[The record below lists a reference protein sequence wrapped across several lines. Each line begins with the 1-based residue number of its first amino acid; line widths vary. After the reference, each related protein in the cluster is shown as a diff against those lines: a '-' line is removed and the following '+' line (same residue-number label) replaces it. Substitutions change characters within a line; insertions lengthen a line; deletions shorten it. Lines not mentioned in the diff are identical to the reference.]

1 MSRQKTHLKIL
12 IICTGNSCRSQMAQG
27 FLQSFDPNIEVHSA
41 GTHPAAE
48 VNKKAVKVMA
58 EAGIDISHHK
68 PSPVDDLLN
77 ENWNYIITVCDNAR
91 ETCPVFT
98 GKVKNRLHIGFE
110 DPAKITG
117 TEEYVLDEYRRIR
130 DLIRNGFRD
139 FYFKYLKIK

>member
-27 FLQSFDPNIEVHSA
+27 FLQFFDPNIEIRSA

-68 PSPVDDLLN
+68 PSAGSNDFELAIAVAVSVFGINSQAAFATVIGPLVEVPV
-77 ENWNYIITVCDNAR
+77 
-91 ETCPVFT
+91 
-98 GKVKNRLHIGFE
+98 
-110 DPAKITG
+110 
-117 TEEYVLDEYRRIR
+117 
-130 DLIRNGFRD
+130 LIMLVNVAL
-139 FYFKYLKIK
+139 YFKRRLF